1 MSGDEEGQ
9 GPDLE
14 QGVPADELAEGTPL
28 VGHAGGEAVMLVRRG
43 GEVLA
48 TGATCTHYG
57 GPLGEGL
64 VVGDTVRCPWH
75 HACFNLRTGEPIAAP
90 ATFPIARYRVEREG
104 NRFRIAEK
112 LPDAEVPKGAR
123 GPRSVAIVGAGA
135 AGFAAA
141 EMLRRHG
148 YEGSLTLVD
157 PDPDAPSD
165 RPNLSQDYPAGTPP
179 PERA

>member
-1 MSGDEEGQ
+1 MGEQAKPS
-9 GPDLE
+9 GPDLARGIPVANVKPGGSVSG
-14 QGVPADELAEGTPL
+14 QVN
-28 VGHAGGEAVMLVRRG
+28 GEAVLLVQM
-43 GEVLA
+43 EDEWLA
-48 TGATCTHYG
+48 IGATCSHYG

-157 PDPDAPSD
+157 PDPDASSD
-165 RPNLSQDYPAGTPP
+165 RP
-179 PERA
+179 